1 MSTVPSAGPEESRG
15 GRLGAAAPGT
25 EGVGRGSTTP
35 PGDGFRGYTPVV
47 PPRIGPRPDRV
58 DPAVLELLSRV
69 PVADVSDAVGRLYT
83 MAPRIRPL
91 YEPIPPTVGVALTV
105 KAVPGDN
112 LAVHGALGMVGE
124 QDVLVVDW
132 LGYTEGCGSGA
143 LSLIGPFHR
152 GLRGVVID
160 GGWRDVA
167 ELQSRGF
174 AVFGRGEATFSPAKN
189 EPGEIN
195 VPVCC
200 GGVIVEPGDV
210 VVADSAG
217 VAVIPRRSL
226 DEVVR
231 SVTARGR
238 EPEGDPDRAY
248 QRHEEVVASRGG
260 RRT

>member
-1 MSTVPSAGPEESRG
+1 MT
-15 GRLGAAAPGT
+15 APGG
-25 EGVGRGSTTP
+25 EM
-35 PGDGFRGYTPVV
+35 RGYTPVV
-47 PPRIGPRPDRV
+47 PPRIGASSDRA
-58 DPAVLELLSRV
+58 DPAQLELLRSV
-69 PVADVSDAVGRLYT
+69 SVADVSDAVGRLYT
-83 MAPRIRPL
+83 MTPRIRPL
-91 YEPIPPTVGVALTV
+91 YEPIRPTVGLALTV

-112 LAVHGALGMVGE
+112 LAIHGALGMVQE

-143 LSLIGPFHR
+143 LSLIGPFER
-152 GLRGVVID
+152 GLQGIVVD

-167 ELQSRGF
+167 ELQAHGF
-174 AVFGRGEATFSPAKN
+174 AVFGRGEANFSPAKN

-210 VVADSAG
+210 VVADGAG

-231 SVTARGR
+231 SVTGR
-238 EPEGDPDRAY
+238 RQEPGADPARAY
-248 QRHEEVVASRGG
+248 LRHEQAFASRGG
-260 RRT
+260 RAT

>member
-1 MSTVPSAGPEESRG
+1 V
-15 GRLGAAAPGT
+15 
-25 EGVGRGSTTP
+25 TP
-35 PGDGFRGYTPVV
+35 PGDGMRGYTPVV
-47 PPRIGPRPDRV
+47 PPRIGALPDRV
-58 DPAVLELLSRV
+58 DPGHLELLSTV
-69 PVADVSDAVGRLYT
+69 SVADVSDAVGRLYT

-91 YEPIPPTVGVALTV
+91 YEPIRPTVGVALTV

-112 LAVHGALGMVGE
+112 LAIHGALGMVRE

-132 LGYTEGCGSGA
+132 LGYTDGCGSGA
-143 LSLIGPFHR
+143 LSLVGPFER
-152 GLRGVVID
+152 GLRGIVVD

-167 ELQSRGF
+167 ELQAHGF

-231 SVTARGR
+231 SVTGRRQEPGPDPAR
-238 EPEGDPDRAY
+238 AH
-248 QRHEEVVASRGG
+248 QRHAEAFGSRGG
-260 RRT
+260 HRS